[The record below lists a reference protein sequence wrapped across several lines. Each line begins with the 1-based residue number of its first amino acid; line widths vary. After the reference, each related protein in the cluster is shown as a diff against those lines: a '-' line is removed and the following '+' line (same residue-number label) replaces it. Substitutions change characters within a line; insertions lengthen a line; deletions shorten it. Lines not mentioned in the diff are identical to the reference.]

1 MKSFPL
7 ILKTEYFRIMV
18 EFKHKYKNVQNIL
31 LEMCS
36 NDVVILWNGLC
47 FFGIKLP
54 TKLV

>member
-1 MKSFPL
+1 MNIIKNL
-7 ILKTEYFRIMV
+7 YLRIMI
-18 EFKHKYKNVQNIL
+18 EFKHKYKDVQNIL

-36 NDVVILWNGLC
+36 NDVVVLWNGLC